1 MQYVRGVDEY
11 RSAPA
16 WPVPDLAAQRWY
28 LQGDGTLDG
37 ATPPEAGPGRDYLQ
51 LPVTGVCTRSTNQW
65 LIGPLS
71 GSPSDT
77 DTRPAESVPAPPT
90 HTSDPFGDSTYLPR
104 PTPAPT
110 R

>member
-65 LIGPLS
+65 LIGALS
-71 GSPSDT
+71 GSPCE
-77 DTRPAESVPAPPT
+77 TRSEE
-90 HTSDPFGDSTYLPR
+90 HTSEIQSLMRNSYAAFFLKK
-104 PTPAPT
+104 
-110 R
+110 